1 LSEASSW
8 THKPIPSN
16 GIMFFAPDPRAVP
29 GWSGRVLL
37 RDGVDVKKIFGL
49 SSEMEGECE
58 NEYAA
63 RYMRARYRLGLPEG
77 PGELKSSSGLP
88 LEANA
93 DLCGGVHF
101 SKGCYIGQELTARSR
116 FIGIIRRR
124 VAPIQ
129 LATQID
135 PNLLA
140 IDAPIYRISD
150 AGLTVGRRPIGW
162 LRGLEQPVSSQPQ
175 QGIALLRL
183 SDTAE
188 AMQAKQRLYLSKTG
202 ELLPEDH
209 SIPVHLEQ
217 GVLVNPFIPS
227 WWPSDIIS
235 GIPQLSL

>member
-1 LSEASSW
+1 MTTLW
-8 THKPIPSN
+8 TRTSRANHVYLIVEN
-16 GIMFFAPDPRAVP
+16 GAMHVKLERKYAVAI
-29 GWSGRVLL
+29 VLL
-37 RDGVDVKKIFGL
+37 IKKLWNLRFKMFLLFFLNLKLGSILTVLLFP
-49 SSEMEGECE
+49 SS
-58 NEYAA
+58 
-63 RYMRARYRLGLPEG
+63 
-77 PGELKSSSGLP
+77 
-88 LEANA
+88 
-93 DLCGGVHF
+93 
-101 SKGCYIGQELTARSR
+101 
-116 FIGIIRRR
+116 
-124 VAPIQ
+124 
-129 LATQID
+129 
-135 PNLLA
+135 LA